1 MIVIPRKNKRGILRC
16 WKCCPI
22 CNAIS
27 IAKRKVSF
35 FTFDTFCCS
44 ERKVVPRKANDG
56 CKIPTIVTRIGG
68 G

>member
-16 WKCCPI
+16 RKCCPI

-44 ERKVVPRKANDG
+44 ERKVVSGKANDS
-56 CKIPTIVTRIGG
+56 CKTPTIVTQIGG